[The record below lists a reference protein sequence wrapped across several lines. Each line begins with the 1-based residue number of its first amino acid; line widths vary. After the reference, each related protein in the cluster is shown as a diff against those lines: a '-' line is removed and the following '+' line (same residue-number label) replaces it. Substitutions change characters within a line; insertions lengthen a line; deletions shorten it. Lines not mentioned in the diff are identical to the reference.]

1 MIFFIFF
8 HDFYNKYFFILRVS
22 VSNNLYSFIN
32 ILKQT
37 WIVLLSIISDAPL
50 LACISVHVLLQTCTG
65 LLSIIDHAPLL
76 ACISVHALFIS
87 HGAQLYAFQFSIINT
102 RFVHLAIF
110 NPYLF
115 DMMQLATRQDHVH
128 TMACICGTH
137 EARSLLSWTCYSRSY
152 FMYDSGSIKTTLPKY
167 E

>member
-1 MIFFIFF
+1 MSLFLNCIIYDFFIFF

-37 WIVLLSIISDAPL
+37 WIVLLSIISD
-50 LACISVHVLLQTCTG
+50 
-65 LLSIIDHAPLL
+65 APLL

>member
-37 WIVLLSIISDAPL
+37 WIVLLSIISD
-50 LACISVHVLLQTCTG
+50 
-65 LLSIIDHAPLL
+65 APLL